1 LSSDDFEADMDVT
14 GFFEPFLTLNG
25 LAALLTLSVLE
36 IVLGIDNL
44 VFISVLTSRL
54 DAKRAKVARG
64 VGLGLAFLFRLI
76 LLASLTF
83 LIGLTQPV
91 ISAFGADFSWR
102 DFILIGGGL
111 FLLAKGTHEIHNEVE
126 AEHAARA
133 ASARESLAFVIFQIA
148 VIDMVFS
155 IDSIV
160 TAIGLVNE
168 IEIMIV
174 AVIIAMVVMYVA
186 AGPVGAFIGRHPT
199 TKMLALSFLLLIGVA
214 LVADGFHFHIPRGY
228 IYAAMAFAAL
238 VEVFNVLAQ
247 RNRARRRKRK

>member
-1 LSSDDFEADMDVT
+1 M
-14 GFFEPFLTLNG
+14 GFIDPFLTLNG

-44 VFISVLTSRL
+44 VFISVLTVRL
-54 DAKRAKVARG
+54 NKTDARLARG
-64 VGLGLAFLFRLI
+64 IGLGLAFLFRVI
-76 LLASLTF
+76 LLAFLTV

-91 ISAFGADFSWR
+91 VSGFGIDFSWR
-102 DFILIGGGL
+102 DVILTAGGL

-126 AEHAARA
+126 GASSDGGARRTRDA
-133 ASARESLAFVIFQIA
+133 VSFVILQIA
-148 VIDMVFS
+148 VIDLVFS

-160 TAIGLVNE
+160 TAIGLVDDL
-168 IEIMIV
+168 EIMIV
-174 AVIIAMVVMYVA
+174 AVVIAMVVMYVA
-186 AGPVGAFIGRHPT
+186 AGPVGAFISRHPT

-238 VEVFNVLAQ
+238 VEVFNVLAH
-247 RNRARRRKRK
+247 RNRMRPRKRK

>member
-1 LSSDDFEADMDVT
+1 MNVMS
-14 GFFEPFLTLNG
+14 FFDPFLTING

-54 DAKRAKVARG
+54 RAKDAKLARG
-64 VGLGLAFLFRLI
+64 VGLGLAFLFRVV
-76 LLASLTF
+76 LLAFLTL

-91 ISAFGADFSWR
+91 ISAFGLDFSWR

-111 FLLAKGTHEIHNEVE
+111 FLLAKGTHEIHNEME
-126 AEHAARA
+126 AE
-133 ASARESLAFVIFQIA
+133 RETGGAKTRDAISFVIFQIA

-160 TAIGLVNE
+160 TAIGLVDD

-174 AVIIAMVVMYVA
+174 AVIIAMVVMYFA
-186 AGPVGAFIGRHPT
+186 AGPVGSFIGRHPT

-228 IYAAMAFAAL
+228 IYAAMGFAAL
-238 VEVFNVLAQ
+238 VEVFNVLAH
-247 RNRARRRKRK
+247 RNRSHSRKRKTNRNMK